1 MRRSVKGVYDNV
13 GWLAYFRKRF
23 RSILRLDGIAFPA
36 YNPKIYSSKV
46 FGHLVVF
53 TETREVTGSNLSCL
67 VSNMSP
73 YTSFFDNATCNTNMP
88 CSACD
93 FNTHSGTMSHSK
105 VSNRV
110 NRVKLS
116 LSIPEPLF
124 DATNGVTMRM
134 NPRSSM

>member
-53 TETREVTGSNLSCL
+53 PETREVTGSNLFCL

-73 YTSFFDNATCNTNMP
+73 YTSFLTTRLATRTCL
-88 CSACD
+88 AV
-93 FNTHSGTMSHSK
+93 H
-105 VSNRV
+105 
-110 NRVKLS
+110 
-116 LSIPEPLF
+116 
-124 DATNGVTMRM
+124 VTSTLTRELC
-134 NPRSSM
+134 RIRK